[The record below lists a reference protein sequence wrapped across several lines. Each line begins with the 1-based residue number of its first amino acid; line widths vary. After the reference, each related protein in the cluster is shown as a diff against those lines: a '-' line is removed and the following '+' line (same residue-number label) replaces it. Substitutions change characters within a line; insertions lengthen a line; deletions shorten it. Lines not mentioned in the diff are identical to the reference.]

1 VNGSLRKRVDT
12 LDDGVSS
19 CPRQCVCTRPA
30 APRFFIGRPERG
42 VGKSSHHPDAK
53 VAISHRSPVPRR
65 FPVELGCC
73 LPECHEMA
81 GISPAS
87 CDPPIVGK
95 DHFQPPAQLLLFRP
109 LVSLS
114 SISLS
119 GTYPMSEQP
128 IVMASRN
135 VADSMSTGH
144 ASLYRGERRDRM
156 NKQPIE
162 RETVTV

>member
-1 VNGSLRKRVDT
+1 MSKAIGLYKTGGPEVLHREDSTRRGQIFPSSGRKGCHFT
-12 LDDGVSS
+12 SIASS
-19 CPRQCVCTRPA
+19 PPL
-30 APRFFIGRPERG
+30 P
-42 VGKSSHHPDAK
+42 GK
-53 VAISHRSPVPRR
+53 
-65 FPVELGCC
+65 FGYC

-109 LVSLS
+109 LVSLC

-144 ASLYRGERRDRM
+144 ASLYRGERRGRM
-156 NKQPIE
+156 NKQPIG